1 MKKEMNNSHYSNRVF
16 VLQDRQRDTQI
27 HTKSLVPFSKAEP
40 IFQLHLVH
48 HRKWPFWPCF
58 YISVGDT
65 VELTA
70 ERGVEAWCGQNVT
83 MTCDVTIPDPGGIKL
98 FKWIANNKT
107 CEYEKDHADTKVVC
121 ESEPSRLS
129 MTVLNVMPGDQGD
142 YLCKV
147 HSKTGAKT
155 TKTVLTIPSVYIF
168 TLYFTKNKLKTC
180 CNPPELKVSNPIA
193 GCYNPSLFLVNES
206 QAMCCFTGVY
216 PHGFIHWFQRDVNLT
231 DSAVRQPDE
240 VDQEGRYGVC
250 STLPARSSDLSL
262 PFTCLLWSPAK
273 SSYLF
278 RVVKQYVPTDRSVPG
293 GTVSL
298 RANLTVVLIMA
309 AAAIKGSFQ
318 RLMMQWQYSHSSSE
332 FEQYQIP
339 PLVFGFAH
347 KYRYAVAWRHSGRQR
362 MSKGRSLIFFFFY
375 SLSIL
380 SFVAGGS

>member
-1 MKKEMNNSHYSNRVF
+1 MISARSSRSGEGPGS
-16 VLQDRQRDTQI
+16 
-27 HTKSLVPFSKAEP
+27 
-40 IFQLHLVH
+40 VH
-48 HRKWPFWPCF
+48 VWVSIVWIASAVNFG
-58 YISVGDT
+58 VGDAF
-65 VELTA
+65 ELTA
-70 ERGVEAWCGQNVT
+70 ERGLEAWCGQNVT

-107 CEYEKDHADTKVVC
+107 CEYGKDHADTKVVC
-121 ESEPSRLS
+121 ESEPRRLS

-147 HSKTGAKT
+147 HSKTGAKN
-155 TKTVLTIPSVYIF
+155 TKTVLTIPS
-168 TLYFTKNKLKTC
+168 
-180 CNPPELKVSNPIA
+180 
-193 GCYNPSLFLVNES
+193 CYDPSLFLVNES

-262 PFTCLLWSPAK
+262 PFTCMLWSPAK

-278 RVVKQYVPTDRSVPG
+278 SVVKQYVPTDRSVPG

-318 RLMMQWQYSHSSSE
+318 RLMMQ
-332 FEQYQIP
+332 
-339 PLVFGFAH
+339 
-347 KYRYAVAWRHSGRQR
+347 
-362 MSKGRSLIFFFFY
+362 
-375 SLSIL
+375 
-380 SFVAGGS
+380 